1 MLDSLLQSLPNPT
14 PWGLTVGQTL
24 GIFVIAVVL
33 LVGFIVVRIVTQLGG
48 LLFRLG
54 CAAIVVFICG
64 IISFMALYNLTSAAG
79 K

>member
-24 GIFVIAVVL
+24 GIFVVAAIL
-33 LVGFIVVRIVTQLGG
+33 FVGWFIVRIVTRLGG

-54 CAAIVVFICG
+54 CAALIVFICG
-64 IISFMALYNLTSAAG
+64 IISFMALYNLTNAAG

>member
-24 GIFVIAVVL
+24 GIIVVAAVL
-33 LVGFIVVRIVTQLGG
+33 FVGFLVVRVVTRLGG

-54 CAAIVVFICG
+54 CAAMIVFICG
-64 IISFMALYNLTSAAG
+64 IISFMALYNLTNSVG

>member
-24 GIFVIAVVL
+24 GIFAVAAVL
-33 LVGFIVVRIVTQLGG
+33 LAGLFVVRIVTRLGG

-64 IISFMALYNLTSAAG
+64 VISFMTIYNLTNTAG